1 MTRRPLTYAGGDI
14 ALRARMANGRVRVV
28 YLDRFGQPTRHLAS
42 AWPHELRGV
51 GWHMKAIREA
61 IAVLPLENNEPPP
74 AASPLPAPS
83 GTAAPHSPQHP
94 RGGGFLFV
102 DHTITEGDR

>member
-1 MTRRPLTYAGGDI
+1 MTRRPLTYAGGDVT
-14 ALRARMANGRVRVV
+14 LLARMAGGKVRVV
-28 YLDRFGQPTRHLAS
+28 YLDRTGQKTIHLAA

-61 IAVLPLENNEPPP
+61 IASLPEESNEPPP

-83 GTAAPHSPQHP
+83 GTAAPPQSQP
-94 RGGGFLFV
+94 RRSGGFLFV
-102 DHTITEGDR
+102 DHIITDGDR